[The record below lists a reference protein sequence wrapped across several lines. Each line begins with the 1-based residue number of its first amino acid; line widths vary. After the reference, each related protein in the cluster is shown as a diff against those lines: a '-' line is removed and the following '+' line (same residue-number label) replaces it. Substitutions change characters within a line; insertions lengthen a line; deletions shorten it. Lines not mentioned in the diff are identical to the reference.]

1 MDLYRKVLL
10 RSNLGNDNII
20 FLLTPV
26 LKTGVEIERTIFW
39 SEIGSGFGEPG
50 GTPPPQVPRN
60 TPRFDFVLPWRRRYN
75 NNNNNNLFILH
86 LFLRS
91 PQAFHINNN

>member
-1 MDLYRKVLL
+1 MYLGVAEITVGSLPGGGRGGYL
-10 RSNLGNDNII
+10 RSNRGNDNIV

-60 TPRFDFVLPWRRRYN
+60 TPRVRFRVALEA
-75 NNNNNNLFILH
+75 
-86 LFLRS
+86 S
-91 PQAFHINNN
+91 V